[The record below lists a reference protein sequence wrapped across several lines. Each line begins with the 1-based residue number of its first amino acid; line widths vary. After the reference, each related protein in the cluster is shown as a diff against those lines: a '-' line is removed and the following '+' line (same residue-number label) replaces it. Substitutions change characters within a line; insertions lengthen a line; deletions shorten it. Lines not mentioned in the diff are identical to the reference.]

1 MNHLSFLSQCITNPR
16 NVGAVLPSSK
26 FLAEKMMENIN
37 FENAKYIIEYGPGTG
52 VFTEKLL
59 KKRNSNTTLMLVENN
74 REFYLMLKE
83 KFKKEKNLFI
93 VWGAAENIDEYLKN
107 FSIPYADYIVSGLP
121 FASLPQN
128 VSDEIL
134 LTTTKILK
142 KDGVFITFQYTKFK
156 KKFLNQFFD
165 TIDEKWELRNVPP
178 AFVFSCSTP
187 KNKGEKYGS

>member
-1 MNHLSFLSQCITNPR
+1 MKHLSFLSQCITNPR

-83 KFKKEKNLFI
+83 KF
-93 VWGAAENIDEYLKN
+93 
-107 FSIPYADYIVSGLP
+107 
-121 FASLPQN
+121 
-128 VSDEIL
+128 
-134 LTTTKILK
+134 
-142 KDGVFITFQYTKFK
+142 
-156 KKFLNQFFD
+156 
-165 TIDEKWELRNVPP
+165 
-178 AFVFSCSTP
+178 
-187 KNKGEKYGS
+187 

>member
-93 VWGAAENIDEYLKN
+93 VWGSAENIDEYLKN

>member
-1 MNHLSFLSQCITNPR
+1 MKHLSFLSQYITNPR

-37 FENAKYIIEYGPGTG
+37 FEKAKYIVEYGPGTG

-59 KKRNSNTTLMLVENN
+59 KKRNSNTTLILVENN

-83 KFKKEKNLFI
+83 KFKKENNLFI
-93 VWGAAENIDEYLKN
+93 VWGSAENIDEYLKI

-121 FASLPQN
+121 FASLPQD

-142 KDGVFITFQYTKFK
+142 KDGAFITFQYTKFK
-156 KKFLNQFFD
+156 KKFLNQFFAK
-165 TIDEKWELRNVPP
+165 IDEKWVLRNVPP

-187 KNKGEKYGS
+187 KNKGE

>member
-1 MNHLSFLSQCITNPR
+1 MKHLSFLSQCITNPR

-37 FENAKYIIEYGPGTG
+37 FENAKYIIEYVPGTG

-93 VWGAAENIDEYLKN
+93 VWGSAENIDEYLKN

-156 KKFLNQFFD
+156 RSSLISFLIQ
-165 TIDEKWELRNVPP
+165 
-178 AFVFSCSTP
+178 
-187 KNKGEKYGS
+187 

>member
-1 MNHLSFLSQCITNPR
+1 MKHLSFLSQCITNPR

-93 VWGAAENIDEYLKN
+93 VWGSAENIDKYLKN

>member
-1 MNHLSFLSQCITNPR
+1 
-16 NVGAVLPSSK
+16 
-26 FLAEKMMENIN
+26 
-37 FENAKYIIEYGPGTG
+37 
-52 VFTEKLL
+52 
-59 KKRNSNTTLMLVENN
+59 
-74 REFYLMLKE
+74 MLKE

-93 VWGAAENIDEYLKN
+93 VWGSAENIDEYLKS

-178 AFVFSCSTP
+178 AYVFSCSIR
-187 KNKGEKYGS
+187 EK

>member
-1 MNHLSFLSQCITNPR
+1 MKHLSFLSQCITNPR

-93 VWGAAENIDEYLKN
+93 VWGSAENIDEYLKN

-156 KKFLNQFFD
+156 KKFLNQFFN
-165 TIDEKWELRNVPP
+165 TIDEKWEPRNVPP

>member
-1 MNHLSFLSQCITNPR
+1 MKHLSFLSQCITNPR

-83 KFKKEKNLFI
+83 KFKEEKNLFI
-93 VWGAAENIDEYLKN
+93 VWGSAENIDEYLKN

>member
-1 MNHLSFLSQCITNPR
+1 MKHLSFLSQCITNPR

-59 KKRNSNTTLMLVENN
+59 EKRNSNTTLMLVENN

-93 VWGAAENIDEYLKN
+93 VWGSAENIDEYLKN

>member
-1 MNHLSFLSQCITNPR
+1 MKHLSFLSQCITNPR

-37 FENAKYIIEYGPGTG
+37 FENAKYIIEYVPGTG

-93 VWGAAENIDEYLKN
+93 VWGSAENIDEYLKN

>member
-1 MNHLSFLSQCITNPR
+1 MKHLSFLSQYITNPR

-59 KKRNSNTTLMLVENN
+59 KKRNSNITLMLVENN

-83 KFKKEKNLFI
+83 KYKKEKNLFI
-93 VWGAAENIDEYLKN
+93 VWGSAENIDKYLKN

-134 LTTTKILK
+134 LITTKILK
-142 KDGVFITFQYTKFK
+142 KDGAFITFQYTKFK

-187 KNKGEKYGS
+187 KNKGE